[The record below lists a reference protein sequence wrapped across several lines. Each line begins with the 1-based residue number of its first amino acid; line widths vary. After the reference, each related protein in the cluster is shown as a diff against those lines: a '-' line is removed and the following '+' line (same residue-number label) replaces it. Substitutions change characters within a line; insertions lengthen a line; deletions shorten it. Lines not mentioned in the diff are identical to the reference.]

1 MLFLPLRRRGF
12 RDDVLVELLVVRGKA
27 NVNVASLT
35 NNTPLHDA
43 CEGLHQA
50 IIQIILQNG
59 VDVEV
64 NAKNI
69 DGYLSPTEDLLFAV

>member
-1 MLFLPLRRRGF
+1 M
-12 RDDVLVELLVVRGKA
+12 VRGRA

-59 VDVEV
+59 LDVEV
-64 NAKNI
+64 NAKNV
-69 DGYLSPTEDLLFAV
+69 DGCDLIV